1 VRPFAVRL
9 PAPRGQATGCEEI
22 TGELI
27 GEKGTA
33 AELDYVRFA
42 PLTRNGSASLM
53 VRWEES
59 QAWTIRTA
67 RMTR

>member
-33 AELDYVRFA
+33 AELDYVRVA
-42 PLTRNGSASLM
+42 PLDEKWFR
-53 VRWEES
+53 
-59 QAWTIRTA
+59 
-67 RMTR
+67 